1 MTAPNLRY
9 ASTIVGNTAL
19 YAVTTTLST
28 ALTNAA
34 ASNKVFKV
42 NSIFCANITSAT
54 PADISVSIYNGSL
67 DFYIARNITVP
78 GSSTLMVGTKES
90 YVYLLEGWS
99 IKAIASTN
107 SNLSLVISYE
117 EIS

>member
-9 ASTIVGNTAL
+9 ANTIVGNTAL
-19 YAVTTTLST
+19 YAVTTVLST
-28 ALTNAA
+28 ALTNTA

-107 SNLSLVISYE
+107 SNLSLVVSYE

>member
-9 ASTIVGNTAL
+9 ANSIVGNTAL
-19 YAVTTTLST
+19 YAVTTNLAT
-28 ALTNAA
+28 ALTNTA
-34 ASNKVFKV
+34 ASNKALKV
-42 NSIFCANITSAT
+42 NSIFCANTTSST
-54 PADISVSIYNGSL
+54 PADISVSIYNGTT

-78 GSSTLMVGTKES
+78 GSATLMIGTKET
-90 YVYLLEGWS
+90 YLYLLEGWS
-99 IKAIASTN
+99 IRALASAS